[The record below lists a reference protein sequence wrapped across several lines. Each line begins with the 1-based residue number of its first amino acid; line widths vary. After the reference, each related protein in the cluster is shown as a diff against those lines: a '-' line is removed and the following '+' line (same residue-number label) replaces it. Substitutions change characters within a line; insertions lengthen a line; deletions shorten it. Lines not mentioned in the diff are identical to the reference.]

1 MIRLQRYCF
10 FLTFARGWGI
20 FMRFFP
26 ENPEVH
32 DPYTLLR
39 LRRDLTTRGL
49 GKSEYSGEVIKN
61 TRDDEMTRFWD
72 SAGNQ
77 SRRAF
82 EN

>member
-1 MIRLQRYCF
+1 MRLKKKKVLF
-10 FLTFARGWGI
+10 KALFSVI
-20 FMRFFP
+20 FRNPYVMRFGCKEDVIRAYFLGKP
-26 ENPEVH
+26 
-32 DPYTLLR
+32 
-39 LRRDLTTRGL
+39 L